1 MNLPARFY
9 STLFITL
16 LFFSSLSAAAPNNK
30 TAENTNIKVML
41 KWNHQFQ
48 FAGFYAAQ
56 KKGFYEENN
65 LSIILK
71 SWNQKDQ
78 VQNVLNGEADIA
90 LGSSLILVDYIK
102 KRPIQLLFASFQY
115 SPLIFISHDPIKKI
129 SELKNKTMIFKN
141 DFESLSILKKINQ
154 KLDNFDLIPA
164 SKDSLSD
171 FMDYKADIMVA
182 YETNEPFILQ
192 QKGLY
197 YYTIDPK
204 SYGVQAYTDI
214 VFTSKELAKRQP
226 KALEAFKQATIKGWQ
241 YALDHPEEIV
251 DYILDNY
258 PTTKSKNALINE
270 ATKIKNKKYIKTNN
284 TPIGDLDL
292 NKLKSIANQMRGLNL
307 FSDQE
312 LTETNFKNL
321 IFSPRQLN
329 LTDIEQKYLNDHP
342 VIKIGNDTDW
352 APFEYI
358 NDKGEYSGFSADYI
372 KIIGQTLN
380 IQFEF
385 LKDTPWSEVLNKV
398 KLGKVDIL
406 SSASITEERKEYLN
420 FTKPYLS
427 FTNVLLAKDD
437 KHYITDFNQLN
448 NKTIAVV
455 KDYAIQKYL
464 QNNFPNIKLQIVNN
478 LKEGVMAVL
487 DGQAYSYI
495 DNIVVINHALKKY
508 NIHNLKIIGQSDI
521 TLNLAIGVP
530 KNNITLLST
539 MQKAL
544 DTITEEEKNAIYNKW
559 FSMRVSTEVDQQQI
573 ITLVIWFTLIS
584 ILLSA
589 TILYLYIEK
598 KQRKKYIRQINEFNC
613 MTVSD
618 EQQNLIW
625 VSDCFCKLVGL
636 SKKELLGKSEWL
648 VYAASS
654 QIEKQNKL
662 KFALKNMQTWVGEL
676 KGYHTNGEV
685 FWIKETRTPEKHK
698 SGIRIATNREIITKH
713 KLLEELS
720 IIDEMTG
727 LYNRRYFNKILPK
740 EIDRRKRDNKPLAIA
755 TIDIDY
761 FKKVND
767 TYGHQVG
774 DEVLKKIAKA
784 FNMYFIRAEDFVFR
798 IGGEEFFIIAN
809 FDNEKDFF
817 DYLEQVRNYIE
828 KLKIEN
834 KYSEFGVVTISTG
847 AYFVDPQKVDDPEF
861 IYQTV
866 DKALYAAKHNG
877 RNQTHLSKTTKQLN
891 IPLS

>member
-9 STLFITL
+9 FTLFITL

-65 LSIILK
+65 LSITLK

-90 LGSSLILVDYIK
+90 LSSSLILVDYIK
-102 KRPIQLLFASFQY
+102 KQPIQLLFASFQY
-115 SPLIFISHDPIKKI
+115 SPLIFISHDPIKEI
-129 SELKNKTMIFKN
+129 SELKNKTIIFQN
-141 DFESLSILKKINQ
+141 DFESLSILKKTNQ
-154 KLDNFDLIPA
+154 KLDNFDLIPT
-164 SKDSLSD
+164 SKNYLSE
-171 FMDYKADIMVA
+171 FMDYQADIMVA
-182 YETNEPFILQ
+182 YETNEPFVLQ
-192 QKGLY
+192 QKGFY
-197 YYTIDPK
+197 YYTLDPK

-214 VFTSKELAKRQP
+214 VFTSKKLAKRQP

-251 DYILDNY
+251 DYIMNNY
-258 PTTKSKNALINE
+258 QTNKSKTELLNE
-270 ATKIKNKKYIKTNN
+270 AQKTAKYIKTNN
-284 TPIGDLDL
+284 TPIGELRL
-292 NKLKSIANQMRGLNL
+292 NKLKSAANQMERLEL
-307 FSDQE
+307 FSAQE
-312 LTETNFKNL
+312 LRNTPFKNL
-321 IFSPRQLN
+321 IFTVKEMN
-329 LTDIEQKYLNDHP
+329 LTANEIKYLKDNP
-342 VIKIGNDTDW
+342 VIKIGNDTGW

-358 NDKGEYSGFSADYI
+358 NDEAEYTGFAADYI
-372 KIIGQTLN
+372 KLIEQKLN
-380 IQFEF
+380 IKFDF
-385 LKDTPWSEVLNKV
+385 LKDTPWNEVLNKI
-398 KLGKVDIL
+398 KQNNLNML
-406 SSASITEERKEYLN
+406 SCASITEERKKYLN

-427 FTNVLLAKDD
+427 FTNVLLAKND
-437 KHYITDFNQLN
+437 KIYITNFNKLN
-448 NKTIAVV
+448 NKKIA
-455 KDYAIQKYL
+455 AIQGSAIQEHLENK
-464 QNNFPNIKLQIVNN
+464 FPKIKLLLVNSV
-478 LKEGVMAVL
+478 KEGIKAVL
-487 DGQAYSYI
+487 DGQVHSYI
-495 DNIVVINHALKKY
+495 DNIAVIHHGLKKY
-508 NIHNLKIIGQSDI
+508 NINNLKIIGQADI
-521 TLNLAIGVP
+521 TFDLAIGVA
-530 KNNITLLST
+530 KNDIILLNI

-544 DTITEEEKNAIYNKW
+544 NSITEDEKNTIYNKW
-559 FSMRVSTEVDQQQI
+559 FTMQVVTEVDRQQI
-573 ITLVIWFTLIS
+573 FTLTIWFLLIA
-584 ILLSA
+584 IILSA
-589 TILYLYIEK
+589 IIVYLYLEREK
-598 KQRKKYIRQINEFNC
+598 RKTYIRQINEFNC

-618 EQQNLIW
+618 EQQNLVW

-636 SKKELLGKSEWL
+636 SKKELLGKSEWR

-654 QIEKQNKL
+654 QIEKQNEL
-662 KFALKNMQTWVGEL
+662 KVALKNMRPWVGEL

-685 FWIKETRTPEKHK
+685 FWTKETRTPEKHK

-774 DEVLKKIAKA
+774 DEVLKKVAKA

-809 FDNEKDFF
+809 FDHEKDFF

-828 KLKIEN
+828 ELKIEN

-861 IYQTV
+861 IYQTA

>member
-9 STLFITL
+9 FTLFITL

-65 LSIILK
+65 LSITLK

-90 LGSSLILVDYIK
+90 LSSSLILVDYIK
-102 KRPIQLLFASFQY
+102 KQPIQLLFASFQY
-115 SPLIFISHDPIKKI
+115 SPLIFISHDPIKEI
-129 SELKNKTMIFKN
+129 SELKNKTIIFQN
-141 DFESLSILKKINQ
+141 DFESLSILKKTNQ
-154 KLDNFDLIPA
+154 KLDNFDLIPT
-164 SKDSLSD
+164 SKNYLSE
-171 FMDYKADIMVA
+171 FMDYQADIMVA
-182 YETNEPFILQ
+182 YETNEPFVLQ
-192 QKGLY
+192 QKGFY
-197 YYTIDPK
+197 YYTLDPK

-214 VFTSKELAKRQP
+214 VFTSKKLAKRQP

-251 DYILDNY
+251 DYIMNNY
-258 PTTKSKNALINE
+258 QTNKSKTELLNE
-270 ATKIKNKKYIKTNN
+270 AQKTAKYIKTNN
-284 TPIGDLDL
+284 TPIGELRL
-292 NKLKSIANQMRGLNL
+292 NKLKSAANQMERLEL
-307 FSDQE
+307 FSAQE
-312 LTETNFKNL
+312 LRNTPFKNL
-321 IFSPRQLN
+321 IFTVKEMN
-329 LTDIEQKYLNDHP
+329 LTANEIKYLKDNP
-342 VIKIGNDTDW
+342 VIKIGNDTGW

-358 NDKGEYSGFSADYI
+358 NDEAEYTGFAADYI
-372 KIIGQTLN
+372 KLIEQKLN
-380 IQFEF
+380 IKFDF
-385 LKDTPWSEVLNKV
+385 LKNTPWNGVLNKI
-398 KLGKVDIL
+398 KQNNLNML
-406 SSASITEERKEYLN
+406 SCASITEERKKYLN

-427 FTNVLLAKDD
+427 FTNVLLAKND
-437 KHYITDFNQLN
+437 KTYIKNFNKLN
-448 NKTIAVV
+448 NKKLAAI
-455 KDYAIQKYL
+455 KGSAIQEHLENK
-464 QNNFPNIKLQIVNN
+464 FPKIKLLLVNS
-478 LKEGVMAVL
+478 LKEGIKAVL
-487 DGQAYSYI
+487 DGQVHSYI
-495 DNIVVINHALKKY
+495 DNIAVIHHGLKKY
-508 NIHNLKIIGQSDI
+508 NINNLKIIGQADI
-521 TLNLAIGVP
+521 TFDLAIGVA
-530 KNNITLLST
+530 KNDIILLNI

-544 DTITEEEKNAIYNKW
+544 NSITEDEKNTIYNKW
-559 FSMRVSTEVDQQQI
+559 FTIPIVTEVDRQKI
-573 ITLVIWFTLIS
+573 FTLTILFILIS
-584 ILLSA
+584 IILSA
-589 TILYLYIEK
+589 IIVHLYLEREK
-598 KQRKKYIRQINEFNC
+598 RKTYIRQINEFNC
-613 MTVSD
+613 MSVSD

-636 SKKELLGKSEWL
+636 SKKELLGKSEWR

-654 QIEKQNKL
+654 QIEKQNEL
-662 KFALKNMQTWVGEL
+662 NFALKNMRPWVGEL

-685 FWIKETRTPEKHK
+685 FWTKETRTPEKHK
-698 SGIRIATNREIITKH
+698 RGIKIATNREIITKH

-774 DEVLKKIAKA
+774 DEVLKKVAKA

-809 FDNEKDFF
+809 FDHEKDFF

-828 KLKIEN
+828 ELKIEN
-834 KYSEFGVVTISTG
+834 KYSEFEVVTISTG

-861 IYQTV
+861 IYQTA